1 MTWISNSVPLS
12 KSIKKKK
19 YSEVFIRFLFLC
31 FFFFFFKKKKKL
43 GIKFWWAMVC
53 GAVRSNGYRQRAVTL
68 ALIVA

>member
-12 KSIKKKK
+12 KSIKKKNIQK
-19 YSEVFIRFLFLC
+19 YLYGFSFC
-31 FFFFFFKKKKKL
+31 AFFFFFLQKKKKL